1 MVPKPEIQYV
11 GQFYV
16 YGSEAKKL
24 AQEERRQKAKT
35 MLPLER
41 LRNVQQVYVDPVALF
56 GIVVAVVMIVT
67 MIIGAVHIQDAWDT
81 YEDMQNHL
89 TWLKTENDRLT
100 MEYSA
105 GYDLAEIKDAAIA
118 LGMVPREEVT
128 TIPVT
133 VTLPKVM
140 EEPSAWEQLKAEVR
154 WFIDGLFA

>member
-24 AQEERRQKAKT
+24 AQKEQNKAKT

-41 LRNVQQVYVDPVALF
+41 LRNIQQVYVDPVALF

-67 MIIGAVHIQDAWDT
+67 MIIGAVHIQDAWDA

-89 TWLKTENDRLT
+89 TWLKTENDRLS

-105 GYDLAEIKDAAIA
+105 GYDLAEIEAAAIA
-118 LGMVPREEVT
+118 LGMVPIEEVT

-133 VTLPKVM
+133 VVLPEVV
-140 EEPSAWEQLKAEVR
+140 EEPTAWEQFKAEVR